1 MRENLFSKVLP
12 PLLASGTI
20 QPNKVRLLDE
30 GSLKDRVV
38 KGLGLLRDN
47 KVSGEKLI
55 VKIAA

>member
-20 QPNKVRLLDE
+20 KPNKVLLLDE

-47 KVSGEKLI
+47 KLSGEKLI